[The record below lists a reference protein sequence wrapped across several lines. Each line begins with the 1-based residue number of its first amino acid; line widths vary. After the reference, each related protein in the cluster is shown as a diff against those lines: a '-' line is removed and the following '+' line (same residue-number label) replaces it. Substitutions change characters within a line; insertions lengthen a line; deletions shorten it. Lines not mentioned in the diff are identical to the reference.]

1 MGVGDIN
8 AIPRP
13 ESTAVKRTG
22 TGVARTERGANLL
35 SCHMSDGERGY
46 VISEHTRPPLVLDFA
61 LGYAMMA
68 ALLALTAW
76 WLRRT
81 GQDTRPA
88 DTPEG

>member
-1 MGVGDIN
+1 
-8 AIPRP
+8 
-13 ESTAVKRTG
+13 
-22 TGVARTERGANLL
+22 
-35 SCHMSDGERGY
+35 
-46 VISEHTRPPLVLDFA
+46 
-61 LGYAMMA
+61 MMA